1 MAKRKMSEEA
11 RKAAAANLAKARAA
25 KKPAAYKNI
34 ASNVLALEDDN
45 GLSVVSIKRYLKA
58 QKDKI
63 SDLRKAVGRKERGA
77 IAKLTSAQAY
87 VRGLNQYLRD
97 GMYPFDF
104 YGENEEIRLYHKTIA
119 HAYNPDGSLKM
130 NSELARM
137 IEDDKGYDYSEVEN
151 D

>member
-11 RKAAAANLAKARAA
+11 KAAAAANLAKARAA

-34 ASNVLALEDDN
+34 APNVLALEDDN
-45 GLSVVSIKRYLKA
+45 GLSVVSVKRYLKA

-63 SDLRKAVGRKERGA
+63 SDLKKAVHRNERGA
-77 IAKLTSAQAY
+77 LAKITAAQAY

-104 YGENEEIRLYHKTIA
+104 YGDNEEIRLYHETIA
-119 HAYNPDGSLKM
+119 PAYDENGDIKVDA
-130 NSELARM
+130 ELQRM
-137 IEDDKGYDYSEVEN
+137 IDEDKGYEDEMAT
-151 D
+151 